1 MPRPWAIDQK
11 QVKISVH
18 SHYKHRG
25 NLLLKSLASSTR
37 FQLEMITDIKSDIM
51 IQKLQDLQSLDW
63 VGMQRIQSSI
73 RHHENLIPCDLSL
86 GVNLKE
92 GNRGIHMSRLYSLM
106 MDHLLQQELTTQGLD
121 LLLQKA
127 ITSQEGLSTHASL
140 TLTYKLPVKTQ
151 ALKSG
156 KEGFRNYDVS
166 VSALKTE
173 GAALKVWLKF
183 AVIYSSTCPQSA
195 ALSVETFNAQPAQKA
210 VLDRLPATPHAQRSV
225 MDCELLLQDKDHFDV
240 NDLMKSFI
248 QIIENT
254 LKTSVQTAVKK
265 ADEMAFAILNSENL
279 MFCEDAVRR
288 VDLELKARIQHKP
301 VELLGYRIKT
311 RHEESLHPHDAVSQK
326 SFNYV
331 IFPN

>member
-1 MPRPWAIDQK
+1 M
-11 QVKISVH
+11 
-18 SHYKHRG
+18 
-25 NLLLKSLASSTR
+25 
-37 FQLEMITDIKSDIM
+37 FTDIKSDIQ

-63 VGMQRIQSSI
+63 VGMQRIQSSV

-92 GNRGIHMSRLYSLM
+92 GHRGIHMSRLYSLM
-106 MDHLLQQELTTQGLD
+106 MEYLLSQELTTQGLD

-140 TLTYKLPVKTQ
+140 SLAYKLPVKTQ

-156 KEGFRNYDVS
+156 KEGFRNYEVS
-166 VSALKTE
+166 ISALKAE
-173 GAALKVWLKF
+173 AAPLKIWLKF

-195 ALSVETFNAQPAQKA
+195 ALSVETFNAQADQA
-210 VLDRLPATPHAQRSV
+210 RTTIDRLPATPHAQRSV
-225 MDCELLLQDKDHFDV
+225 MDCELLMQNKDHFDV
-240 NDLMKSFI
+240 NDLLKSFI

-254 LKTSVQTAVKK
+254 LKTPVQTAVKK

-279 MFCEDAVRR
+279 MFCEDAVRK
-288 VDLELKARIQHKP
+288 VDTELKARIQHKP
-301 VELLGYRIKT
+301 VELIGYRIKT

-326 SFNYV
+326 SFNYS

>member
-1 MPRPWAIDQK
+1 
-11 QVKISVH
+11 
-18 SHYKHRG
+18 
-25 NLLLKSLASSTR
+25 
-37 FQLEMITDIKSDIM
+37 
-51 IQKLQDLQSLDW
+51 
-63 VGMQRIQSSI
+63 MQRIQSSI
-73 RHHENLIPCDLSL
+73 RHHENLIPCDLAL

-92 GNRGIHMSRLYSLM
+92 GHRGIHMSRLYSLM
-106 MDHLLQQELTTQGLD
+106 MDHLLQQELTTQSVD

-127 ITSQEGLSTHASL
+127 ITSQEGLSNHASL

-156 KEGFRNYDVS
+156 KAGFRNYDVS

-173 GAALKVWLKF
+173 DAGVKIWLKF

-195 ALSVETFNAQPAQKA
+195 ALSVETFNAQAPKQNA
-210 VLDRLPATPHAQRSV
+210 VIERLPATPHAQRSV

-240 NDLMKSFI
+240 NDLLKSFI

-254 LKTSVQTAVKK
+254 LKTPVQTAVKK

-279 MFCEDAVRR
+279 MFCEDAVRKI
-288 VDLELKARIQHKP
+288 DLELKSRIQHKP

>member
-1 MPRPWAIDQK
+1 M
-11 QVKISVH
+11 
-18 SHYKHRG
+18 
-25 NLLLKSLASSTR
+25 
-37 FQLEMITDIKSDIM
+37 FTDIKSDIQ

-106 MDHLLQQELTTQGLD
+106 MEHLLSQELTTQGLD

-127 ITSQEGLSTHASL
+127 VTSQEGLSTHASA

-166 VSALKTE
+166 VSALKAE

-183 AVIYSSTCPQSA
+183 TIIYSSTCPQSA
-195 ALSVETFNAQPAQKA
+195 ALSVETFNAQLSVPGQSI
-210 VLDRLPATPHAQRSV
+210 DRLPATPHAQRSV
-225 MDCELLLQDKDHFDV
+225 MDCELLLQNKDHFDV
-240 NDLMKSFI
+240 NDLVKSFI

-254 LKTSVQTAVKK
+254 LKTPVQTAVKK

-279 MFCEDAVRR
+279 MFCEDAVRKI
-288 VDLELKARIQHKP
+288 DSELKTRIQHKP
-301 VELLGYRIKT
+301 VELVGYRVKT

-326 SFNYV
+326 SCNYTM
-331 IFPN
+331 FPN